1 MSDKVPQILDRLYIV
16 ALTLLMVFFAYQ
28 IYSPGFG
35 FKAIKQTLEEAVRY
49 IR

>member
-1 MSDKVPQILDRLYIV
+1 MSDKIPHFLDRLYIV

-28 IYSPGFG
+28 IYRPDFG
-35 FKAIKQTLEEAVRY
+35 FKTIKQTIEEAVKY

>member
-1 MSDKVPQILDRLYIV
+1 MSDKVPHILDRLFIV

-28 IYSPGFG
+28 IFDLGFG
-35 FKAIKQTLEEAVRY
+35 FKTIRQTIEEAVRY